1 MRTQLPVPKRLLVGV
16 VTLIPAILVGVAIP
30 ADAQGLNVFDKL
42 NQRGAGLGLED
53 ETSRGLQLETTL
65 TAERLEAGAVATLTV
80 KAIIPQGFHL
90 YSMDPEYAG
99 RTRIE
104 LSETPGLTAV
114 GDFKADRAPKRVHD
128 ETLDQELEEFTG
140 SVAWTR
146 SMRITDPTNAKVTG
160 KFIGTYCSSGAGGQ
174 CLRVNENITATLT
187 QSVAPPAQS
196 ESGNASFSAV
206 ESPLVGKEP
215 GPATLRFS
223 LAPEDAQPGETVTLN
238 VTMTLDDGWHTYA
251 VTQPRV
257 PGARPTTFKLEK
269 SRGLTPIGEEFVA
282 DQDPKRSML
291 ETGEGESP
299 IEEHLGTVTWSRQ
312 FRVDE
317 ADYGIEGSVNY
328 VTCRDQLCNQ
338 PKTVAFALGDLEG
351 ASSVPAALPAPTSLS
366 KSFTQDEA
374 GRANLP
380 LYLGLAFLGG
390 LILNVMPCV
399 LPVVAIK
406 VMSFVQHAHDHRGHL
421 FFLNASYAMG
431 VVVVFLLFATL
442 AAAPHWFGWVFQ
454 ALDLSGDDFGWG
466 KLFQS
471 DRFNL
476 AMAGV
481 VFAMGLSLLGVFEI
495 PIPGM
500 IGSAAGSTAQEGFA
514 GAFFTGVFA
523 TLLATPCLGPFV
535 GGVLFWSLKQPLGV
549 TYLVWATMGL
559 GMASPYLVFGLVPGA
574 IKLLPKPGNWMV
586 LFKQLGGFVLMA
598 TSLWLLMAV
607 KTDFIV
613 PALVAFLGIAVALWM
628 IGMVQFSVSSVKRR
642 AVSIAAVALAIGIA
656 AFGYTLSVEP
666 THKLAWEPFST
677 ARLNEL
683 RADRKPILVDFT
695 ADWCF
700 NCKTNERL
708 ALNTA
713 ETKALVEQHGVVPL
727 VADFTDESSEIK
739 QWLDSFGVIG
749 VPLTVIFPADRP
761 NEPIILEGVY
771 SQATLLKKLEE
782 AVKPP
787 AGELAWRPFSQEQL
801 ASLRVEGKTALVSFT
816 ADWDLNS
823 ASNMR
828 VLNTPEVAKFVERH
842 GMVPLEAD
850 FTDQSQDVARWIE
863 QFGGIGIPLLAVVPA
878 DENKQPVAIEGIF
891 DQFTLLEKLQEAAG
905 PASAPTVPMTAKR

>member
-1 MRTQLPVPKRLLVGV
+1 M
-16 VTLIPAILVGVAIP
+16 
-30 ADAQGLNVFDKL
+30 
-42 NQRGAGLGLED
+42 
-53 ETSRGLQLETTL
+53 
-65 TAERLEAGAVATLTV
+65 
-80 KAIIPQGFHL
+80 
-90 YSMDPEYAG
+90 
-99 RTRIE
+99 
-104 LSETPGLTAV
+104 
-114 GDFKADRAPKRVHD
+114 
-128 ETLDQELEEFTG
+128 
-140 SVAWTR
+140 
-146 SMRITDPTNAKVTG
+146 
-160 KFIGTYCSSGAGGQ
+160 
-174 CLRVNENITATLT
+174 
-187 QSVAPPAQS
+187 
-196 ESGNASFSAV
+196 
-206 ESPLVGKEP
+206 
-215 GPATLRFS
+215 RFS
-223 LAPEDAQPGETVTLN
+223 LAPQDAQPGETVTLN

-269 SRGLTPIGEEFVA
+269 SRGLTPIGDEFVA

-299 IEEHLGTVTWSRQ
+299 IEEHSGSVTWSRQ
-312 FRVDE
+312 FRVDD
-317 ADYGIEGSVNY
+317 AAYGIDGSVNY

-338 PKTVAFALGDLEG
+338 PKTVAFALGSLDG
-351 ASSVPAALPAPTSLS
+351 AGAVPTALPAPPSLS
-366 KSFTQDEA
+366 KTFTQDAA
-374 GRANLP
+374 GTANLP

-406 VMSFVQHAHDHRGHL
+406 VMSFVQHAHDHRGHI
-421 FFLNASYAMG
+421 FFLNASYAAG

-454 ALDLSGDDFGWG
+454 ALDLSGEDFGWG

-476 AMAGV
+476 AMAAV

-613 PALVAFLGIAVALWM
+613 PTLVAFLGIAVALWM

-642 AVSIAAVALAIGIA
+642 AVSVAAVALAVGIS

-683 RADRKPILVDFT
+683 RGDRKPILVDFT

-713 ETKALVEQHGVVPL
+713 DTKALVEKHGVVPL
-727 VADFTDESSEIK
+727 VADFSDESSEIK

-782 AVKPP
+782 AVEPP
-787 AGELAWRPFSQEQL
+787 AVAQ
-801 ASLRVEGKTALVSFT
+801 AAVKTA
-816 ADWDLNS
+816 D
-823 ASNMR
+823 
-828 VLNTPEVAKFVERH
+828 
-842 GMVPLEAD
+842 
-850 FTDQSQDVARWIE
+850 AR
-863 QFGGIGIPLLAVVPA
+863 
-878 DENKQPVAIEGIF
+878 
-891 DQFTLLEKLQEAAG
+891 
-905 PASAPTVPMTAKR
+905 